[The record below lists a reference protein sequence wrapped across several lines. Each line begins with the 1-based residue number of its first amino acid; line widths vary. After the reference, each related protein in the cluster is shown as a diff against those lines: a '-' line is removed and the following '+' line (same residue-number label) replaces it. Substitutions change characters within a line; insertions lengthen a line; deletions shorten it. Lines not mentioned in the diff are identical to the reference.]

1 MTTLPP
7 RQQLLNILI
16 AHYDKGEA
24 QAIARL
30 YLERRF
36 DLSHT
41 DALLGKHFLRTPLH
55 EQQWATDLEAFRRG
69 VPVQYV
75 LGSAEFDGHA
85 FAVTPDV
92 LIPRPETEGLVQWAA
107 ELASDQPAH
116 LLDAGTGSG
125 CIAVSLALRLPSA
138 TLTAWDISEAALAV
152 ARCNAKALGADV
164 AFLHRNIMTEAQC
177 PTDAPA
183 SFHFIVSN
191 PPYIRRS
198 EAVTMERHV
207 LHHEPHSELFVPAS
221 ATAVPEP
228 TPAPPVADAQTLE
241 LIHAETHRDPARQV
255 AQLFDLMG
263 YTHIEERLDCF
274 GQPRFVKA
282 VHS

>member
-1 MTTLPP
+1 MANIYFFSSTIVQPDLLTMTTLPP

-36 DLSHT
+36 ELSHT

-92 LIPRPETEGLVQWAA
+92 LIPCPETE
-107 ELASDQPAH
+107 
-116 LLDAGTGSG
+116 
-125 CIAVSLALRLPSA
+125 
-138 TLTAWDISEAALAV
+138 
-152 ARCNAKALGADV
+152 
-164 AFLHRNIMTEAQC
+164 
-177 PTDAPA
+177 
-183 SFHFIVSN
+183 
-191 PPYIRRS
+191 
-198 EAVTMERHV
+198 
-207 LHHEPHSELFVPAS
+207 
-221 ATAVPEP
+221 
-228 TPAPPVADAQTLE
+228 
-241 LIHAETHRDPARQV
+241 
-255 AQLFDLMG
+255 
-263 YTHIEERLDCF
+263 
-274 GQPRFVKA
+274 
-282 VHS
+282 

>member
-138 TLTAWDISEAALAV
+138 TLTAWDISETALCV

-183 SFHFIVSN
+183 SFHFSCCAQASSN
-191 PPYIRRS
+191 RAAISSSINFFASSRS
-198 EAVTMERHV
+198 KFAVLMLTIAAMRCG
-207 LHHEPHSELFVPAS
+207 
-221 ATAVPEP
+221 
-228 TPAPPVADAQTLE
+228 
-241 LIHAETHRDPARQV
+241 ETDITRCSGAFAAMFRTSILKSPS
-255 AQLFDLMG
+255 L
-263 YTHIEERLDCF
+263 
-274 GQPRFVKA
+274 
-282 VHS
+282 S